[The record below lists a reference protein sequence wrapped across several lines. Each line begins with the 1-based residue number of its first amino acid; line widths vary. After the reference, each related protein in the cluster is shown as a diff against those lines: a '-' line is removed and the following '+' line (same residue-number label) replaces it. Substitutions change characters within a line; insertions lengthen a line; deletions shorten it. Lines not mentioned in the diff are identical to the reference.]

1 MNTEQ
6 TSINLY
12 DNTYIDNVGLPA
24 YPWRVSA
31 GHKFEAMGSMAFFQ
45 SQMNNHHIVRQCY
58 KDQYM
63 SVSMIHGESHLYDL
77 SYKINYSV
85 DTGSDLIKKTKTQ
98 MLVEFKLLTNEALK
112 KRGLVDGLKNI
123 FRYNDKSKRAL
134 DFLQRHSKSTVEKLN
149 LLVIGC
155 TSFNSQEVVQCS
167 TAKVFG
173 PIWCIAYMPTA
184 ESRKDHP
191 SVKKAMVMFDDFDQ
205 YAQCIHNAT
214 TPHHLFDMIEQKSDL
229 NETLDFMET
238 FKLP

>member
-1 MNTEQ
+1 MKFK
-6 TSINLY
+6 SIL
-12 DNTYIDNVGLPA
+12 TYPLVLL
-24 YPWRVSA
+24 
-31 GHKFEAMGSMAFFQ
+31 
-45 SQMNNHHIVRQCY
+45 VRFYQVAISPFTPSTCRY
-58 KDQYM
+58 NPTC
-63 SVSMIHGESHLYDL
+63 SHYA
-77 SYKINYSV
+77 I
-85 DTGSDLIKKTKTQ
+85 
-98 MLVEFKLLTNEALK
+98 EALK

-149 LLVIGC
+149 LLVIGS